1 MKKLFLL
8 ISMAAAMVSFAG
20 CQKNEM
26 NSVDDIKGKASS
38 FELVADIAQTK
49 TTLDGMTVEWEE
61 GDIIYMVTSDET
73 WGKPYADDDG
83 GETIADFVYADGK
96 FTTEA
101 TIADSDEPYT
111 FKALYT
117 AESQR
122 SFHRGA
128 SSTHKLQGTQTQD
141 CSKPTAHIKDN
152 DALVGTFEATT
163 PMSQPAKVTMAHLY
177 TMMEVMVKNNT
188 EAAMEI
194 TKFEMTAAGAD
205 LAAVFNIT
213 SFGETPT
220 ITTKSGQSSTI
231 TVNVTGGSVEKGAS
245 LPVYFVMAPLA
256 EYSGDVTFKVTDSE
270 SNTYT
275 KTVKMN
281 GISFEAGKYNTTPYT
296 VTAADEVI
304 TEDYSG
310 EWLITGKVNNKLYAA
325 SAYTTGSNNL
335 GTVVEIAVNDDKITE
350 VDGLAACKMEI
361 EKVTEGTYA
370 GMYTIKCSN
379 GMYLYAASSS
389 NNQLKGQTNLTENS
403 YWTITKDVQGVYS
416 IEAEKSSNRKV
427 MQFNTSNKLFS
438 CYASASQ
445 SAVTL
450 YPYSMVVP
458 DLTPRIKVSETEK
471 EVLAEGGQV
480 TFSYEL
486 LNLEGH
492 TLEVAVSDEDMLS
505 ASAADGVITVTV
517 LENNAEARE
526 ATVTLT
532 CGEAATV
539 VLVITQLGA
548 PVVDDDL
555 VAGAAYS
562 YTFTKTEFTANG
574 AKTLGNL
581 SWTVAGDGAYWGFD
595 NNKGQQF
602 GSGNKPYKN
611 LTMSTDG
618 YSGGVNKIVINTSGA
633 SSINATL
640 TVTVGGVQY
649 GSAVKLTTTA
659 TPYTFS
665 APEAGMQAGEIK
677 LSYAQTSS
685 KAIYIKSISIN
696 ND

>member
-1 MKKLFLL
+1 
-8 ISMAAAMVSFAG
+8 MVSFAG

-73 WGKPYADDDG
+73 WGKPYADDNAG
-83 GETIADFVYADGK
+83 TTIADFVYADGK

-122 SFHRGA
+122 SYHRGA
-128 SSTHKLQGTQTQD
+128 SSTHKLQDTQTQD

-245 LPVYFVMAPLA
+245 LPVYFVMAPIA
-256 EYSGDVTFKVTDSE
+256 DYSGDITFKVTDSDA
-270 SNTYT
+270 NTYT

-310 EWLITGKVNNKLYAA
+310 EWLITGEESSKLYAA
-325 SAYTTGSNNL
+325 SAYTSGNNL

-389 NNQLKGQTNLTENS
+389 GNQLKGQTTLTENS
-403 YWTITKDVQGVYS
+403 YWTITKDVQGAYS
-416 IEAEKSSNRKV
+416 IVAKGSSNRNV
-427 MQFNTSNKLFS
+427 MQFNTSSKLFS
-438 CYASASQ
+438 CYSSASQ

-471 EVLAEGGQV
+471 EVPAEGGQV

-486 LNLEGH
+486 LNLDGQ

-532 CGEAATV
+532 CGAAAPV
-539 VLVITQLGA
+539 ELVITQLGA

-562 YTFTKTEFTANG
+562 YTFESKQFTANET
-574 AKTLGNL
+574 KTLGTL
-581 SWTVAGDGAYWGFD
+581 SWTVDGDGAYWGYD
-595 NNKGQQF
+595 SNTITNKGQQL
-602 GSGNKPYKN
+602 GSSGKPYTS

-618 YSGGVNKIVINTSGA
+618 YSGGVNEIVTNTSGA
-633 SSINATL
+633 SSIKATL

-649 GSAVKLTTTA
+649 GSAATLSSTA
-659 TPYTFS
+659 TEYTFS
-665 APEAGMQAGEIK
+665 APAAGMQAGVIK
-677 LSYAQTSS
+677 LSYTQTSS